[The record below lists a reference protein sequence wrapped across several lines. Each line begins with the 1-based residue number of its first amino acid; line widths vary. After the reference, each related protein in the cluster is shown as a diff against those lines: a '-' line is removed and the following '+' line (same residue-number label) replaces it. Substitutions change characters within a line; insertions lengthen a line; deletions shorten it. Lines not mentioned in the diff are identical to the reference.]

1 VWFAFAG
8 AALAGVVVYLLG
20 STGRGGATPVRLAL
34 AGAALSALLGALTS
48 AVLLLD
54 VKTLDQFRLWV
65 VGSLAGRDADVV
77 AGAAPFLAPGVVLA
91 PLSARSLNTLALG
104 DAVARS
110 LGQWGHLARG
120 LAALS
125 IVVLCGTL

>member
-34 AGAALSALLGALTS
+34 AGAALLGALTS

-54 VKTLDQFRLWV
+54 VQTLDQFRLWV

-110 LGQWGHLARG
+110 LGQWGYLARG